1 MKVLIVESEFL
12 HQDTWVGNA
21 VERLADALSQQNVTV
36 IKSTSFDDGYA
47 ILSANEAI
55 DCLMFSYQMEQPDE
69 HLSVRQLIGKLHER
83 QQNVPV
89 FLLGDREKATAS
101 LDRDLLELVDEFA
114 WILEDTAD
122 FIAGRAVAAMTRY
135 RQQLLPPLFNALM
148 KYSDIHEYSWAAP
161 GHQGGVGFT
170 KTPAGRFYHDYY
182 GENLFRSDMGIE
194 RTTLGSLL
202 DHTGA
207 FGESEKNAARVFG
220 ADRSWSV
227 VVGTSGSN
235 RTIMQACMTDNDVVV
250 LDRNCHKSI
259 EQGLILTGAKPVYMV
274 PSRNRYGIIGPI
286 YPQEMQPETLQKKI
300 SASPLTKTKAGQ
312 KPSYSVVTNCTYDGV
327 CYNAKEAQ
335 DLLAKTSDRIH
346 FDEAWYGYARF
357 NPIYCDHYAMRGEP
371 GDHNGPTVFA
381 THSTH
386 KLLNA
391 LSQASYIHVREGR
404 GAVNFSRFNQA
415 YMMHATTSPL
425 YAICASND
433 VAVSM
438 MDGNSG
444 LSLTQEVIDE
454 AVDFRQAMARLYK
467 EFTDEGDWFFKPW
480 NKDVVTDPQTGKTY
494 DFADAPAKLL
504 ATDQNCWVMRPGE
517 TWHGFKDLPDNWSML
532 DPIKVSILA
541 PGMGDDG
548 ELEASGVPAALV
560 TAWLGRH
567 GIVPTRTTD
576 FQIMFL
582 FSMGVTRGKWGTLIN
597 TLCSF
602 KHHYDAN
609 TPLAQVMDSVSQL
622 LQLAR
627 VGQSFSSGNYQ
638 EVKLL
643 EDVIL
648 PSYDELNTM
657 LETRQQT
664 LLLPESAADVVVRGD
679 ATLLRML
686 LRNLVE
692 NAHRYSPEGTH
703 ITIHISADPDAIMAV
718 EDEGPGIDES
728 KCGKLSEAFV
738 RMDSRYGGIG
748 LGLSIVSRI
757 TQLHQGQF
765 FLQNR
770 TERTGTR
777 AWVLLKKA

>member
-1 MKVLIVESEFL
+1 MRILIVESEFL
-12 HQDTWVGNA
+12 HQDTWVGAA
-21 VERLADALSQQNVTV
+21 VTRLVQALSRQSIEVMQ
-36 IKSTSFDDGYA
+36 SHSLDDGYA
-47 ILSANEAI
+47 IIAANEAI
-55 DCLMFSYQMEQPDE
+55 DCLMFSYLMEEQNE
-69 HLSVRQLIGKLHER
+69 HQRVRQLLDKLRER

-89 FLLGDREKATAS
+89 FLLGEREKATA
-101 LDRDLLELVDEFA
+101 LIDPQLMELIDEFA
-114 WILEDTAD
+114 WILEDSAD
-122 FIAGRAVAAMTRY
+122 FIAGRAVAAMHRY
-135 RQQLLPPLFNALM
+135 RQQMLPPLFSALV
-148 KYSDIHEYSWAAP
+148 KYNDIHEYSWAAP

-170 KTPAGRFYHDYY
+170 KTPAGRLYHDYY
-182 GENLFRSDMGIE
+182 GENLFRTDMGIE
-194 RTTLGSLL
+194 RASLGSLL

-235 RTIMQACMTDNDVVV
+235 RTIMQACMTDDDVVV
-250 LDRNCHKSI
+250 IDRNCHKSI

-286 YPQEMQPETLQKKI
+286 YPQEMQPEALQEKI
-300 SASPLTKTKAGQ
+300 RTSPLTHEYAAH

-327 CYNAKEAQ
+327 CYNAKNAQ
-335 DLLAKTSDRIH
+335 ALLEQTSDRIH

-357 NPIYCDHYAMRGEP
+357 NPVYRDHYAMRGNP
-371 GDHNGPTVFA
+371 GDHTGPTVFA

-454 AVDFRQAMARLYK
+454 AVDFRQAMARLYR
-467 EFTDEGDWFFKPW
+467 EFSDNNDWFFKPW
-480 NKDVVTDPQTGKTY
+480 NKETVIDPKTGKEMA
-494 DFADAPAKLL
+494 FEDAPSELL
-504 ATDQNCWVMRPGE
+504 SHDQNCWIMRPGE
-517 TWHGFKDLPDNWSML
+517 SWHGFHDLPDNWSML

-548 ELEASGVPAALV
+548 NLLDNGVPAALV

-582 FSMGVTRGKWGTLIN
+582 FSMGITRGKWGTLIN

-602 KHHYDAN
+602 KRHYDSNA
-609 TPLAQVMDSVSQL
+609 PLAQVMPELV
-622 LQLAR
+622 A
-627 VGQSFSSGNYQ
+627 
-638 EVKLL
+638 
-643 EDVIL
+643 
-648 PSYDELNTM
+648 SYPETYGAMGVHDLGDKMFAWLKANNPGASLNAAYAS
-657 LETRQQT
+657 
-664 LLLPESAADVVVRGD
+664 LPEAMMTPRDAYQAIVSDNVEMVAIEGLQKRVAANSVIPYPPGIP
-679 ATLLRML
+679 ML
-686 LRNLVE
+686 LSGE
-692 NAHRYSPEGTH
+692 NFGDSNSPQIAYLRALQSWDHEFPGFEHETEGTE
-703 ITIHISADPDAIMAV
+703 I
-718 EDEGPGIDES
+718 IDGVYHVM
-728 KCGKLSEAFV
+728 C
-738 RMDSRYGGIG
+738 I
-748 LGLSIVSRI
+748 
-757 TQLHQGQF
+757 
-765 FLQNR
+765 
-770 TERTGTR
+770 
-777 AWVLLKKA
+777 KA